1 MLHSEVSDV
10 DDLDLSAV
18 GQHLGSPHMTMS
30 DATRFTETRD
40 EEAAQGEGEA
50 RRRRG
55 LETGR
60 WNTTQGSARV
70 ESGAHSRR
78 EEHDNRPR
86 CHVSSSPRSTCAD
99 PREIDKSI
107 WTLSHNSDEL
117 VSVDVRPPF
126 LGSCRRR
133 IKINAIFLSFFFEV
147 SSLNSVALTEFQ
159 RRHSECPQKSFLP
172 VEYLRRSAP
181 LDVLDVKNTGVRAW

>member
-1 MLHSEVSDV
+1 MLHSEVSDM
-10 DDLDLSAV
+10 DDLDLSTV
-18 GQHLGSPHMTMS
+18 GQHLGSPRMTMS

-40 EEAAQGEGEA
+40 EEAGQGEGEA

-60 WNTTQGSARV
+60 WNTTQGAARV

-107 WTLSHNSDEL
+107 WMSSHNSDEL

-133 IKINAIFLSFFFEV
+133 IKINAIFCRC
-147 SSLNSVALTEFQ
+147 SL
-159 RRHSECPQKSFLP
+159 RFLP
-172 VEYLRRSAP
+172 
-181 LDVLDVKNTGVRAW
+181 

>member
-1 MLHSEVSDV
+1 MLHSEVSDM
-10 DDLDLSAV
+10 DDLDLSTV
-18 GQHLGSPHMTMS
+18 GQHHGSPRMTMS

-40 EEAAQGEGEA
+40 EEAGQGEGEA

-60 WNTTQGSARV
+60 WNTAQGVASV

-86 CHVSSSPRSTCAD
+86 CHESSSPRSRCAD

-107 WTLSHNSDEL
+107 WTSSHNSDEL

-133 IKINAIFLSFFFEV
+133 IKINAILCRC
-147 SSLNSVALTEFQ
+147 SL
-159 RRHSECPQKSFLP
+159 RFLP
-172 VEYLRRSAP
+172 
-181 LDVLDVKNTGVRAW
+181 